1 MNGSS
6 DYQTAKKPLNARDV
20 DRSYEGDIPDTP
32 YSELPPSFNQVRERK
47 LAREALLND
56 RMELCLSHFYKE
68 MNDTALKHG
77 LLKSNFA
84 VAHGMHHY
92 NNYSSALDIA
102 KLSRIA
108 LQQHSLLVDIVN
120 TK

>member
-1 MNGSS
+1 M
-6 DYQTAKKPLNARDV
+6 

-56 RMELCLSHFYKE
+56 RMELFLSHFYKE